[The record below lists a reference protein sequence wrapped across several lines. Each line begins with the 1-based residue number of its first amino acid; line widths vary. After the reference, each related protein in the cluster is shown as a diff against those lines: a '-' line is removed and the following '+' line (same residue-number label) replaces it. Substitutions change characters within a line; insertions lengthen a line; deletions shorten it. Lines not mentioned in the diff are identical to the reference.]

1 MEKATLDRVTLENVI
16 KESVTAC
23 IDENGWA
30 NLAKIGFQLSKR
42 GINIKA
48 LGYKKLWNFL
58 KDFPELV
65 ALKSDESINPPVA
78 YAKLNQV

>member
-1 MEKATLDRVTLENVI
+1 MEKATLDKLTLENAI
-16 KESVTAC
+16 KESVAAC
-23 IDENGWA
+23 IDESGWA

-42 GINIKA
+42 GINTKT

-65 ALKSDESINPPVA
+65 ELKSDETINPPVA
-78 YAKLNQV
+78 YAKLNQA